1 MNKKSAAQ
9 QVELSNVCASMCV
22 FVRLLYL
29 FILENPNILT
39 CKSVKFQLINQRFRT
54 TQSHWS
60 HRSKVSFSEASCSC
74 CQGSAASTTT
84 ARRRSCQ
91 TPTFTL
97 EVEMLLQLFFFFP
110 AAPEVSTRAAVSGFH
125 SNGWKISQD
134 ASQKVKAALA
144 CSLARLHSLTQ
155 TQTQRL
161 NPHTD
166 TDAFAPRL
174 VCRSSV

>member
-97 EVEMLLQLFFFFP
+97 EVEMLLQLFFFSPRPPKFP
-110 AAPEVSTRAAVSGFH
+110 HVLPFLGFTLMDGKYLKTLRRR
-125 SNGWKISQD
+125 SKRRW
-134 ASQKVKAALA
+134 LA
-144 CSLARLHSLTQ
+144 RSLAYT
-155 TQTQRL
+155 
-161 NPHTD
+161 P
-166 TDAFAPRL
+166 
-174 VCRSSV
+174 